1 MAGGKPG
8 ELLQGDPHADS
19 WNPKRPPSILQ
30 EPGPGWKGRGHRH
43 PQAFPHMGV
52 NSRATGGLKLSGQV
66 LKEGPKLVVPLG
78 SGPKPLAIHAR
89 RLQL

>member
-1 MAGGKPG
+1 
-8 ELLQGDPHADS
+8 
-19 WNPKRPPSILQ
+19 
-30 EPGPGWKGRGHRH
+30 
-43 PQAFPHMGV
+43 MGV